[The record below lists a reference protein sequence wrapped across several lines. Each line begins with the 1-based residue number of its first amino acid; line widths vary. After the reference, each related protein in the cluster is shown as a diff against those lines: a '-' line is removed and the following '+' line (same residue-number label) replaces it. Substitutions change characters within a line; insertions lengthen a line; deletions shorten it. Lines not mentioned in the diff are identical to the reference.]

1 MSTSAKGGKVNN
13 LTLKNSRDHERKSN
27 SSDVESEKYRIF
39 FNFRALNDALVREIF
54 RFFSRALFARV
65 APKRRQRRAKK
76 YQYQFQLRRNSIIS
90 AEGIL
95 AHFGCRPQRASTS
108 ISRLWKKLWVHRVID
123 PSPSIGGSIGVCLHR
138 ATGRFKSTRPDLRV
152 ASYTQRA

>member
-1 MSTSAKGGKVNN
+1 MKGGK
-13 LTLKNSRDHERKSN
+13 LITFRQSLDRT
-27 SSDVESEKYRIF
+27 SEKVIHQNRKNI
-39 FNFRALNDALVREIF
+39 FNFRTFNGAFEREIF
-54 RFFSRALFARV
+54 RFFPRKRYSHRV

-108 ISRLWKKLWVHRVID
+108 ISRLWKKLWVID
-123 PSPSIGGSIGVCLHR
+123 PSLSIGGSIGVLHR
-138 ATGRFKSTRPDLRV
+138 ATGRFTSTRPDLRV
-152 ASYTQRA
+152 AILGALEASAFTPRDI